1 MDIKTNIKIVNVDE
15 IVNIFKQYP
24 NIFPG
29 GYFRFLKGRL
39 SDKIK
44 KNEIIF
50 ERGVILTWTKY
61 KRKTKISPT
70 VSILKGDIKINQLV
84 NKNQGNGMA
93 KKVFQNFL
101 QLHENTTFYLD
112 VKSDN
117 KRAINFYKKNGFK
130 KIGEKTFGKDIQGII
145 MKRC

>member
-44 KNEIIF
+44 NEIIY
-50 ERGVILTWTKY
+50 ENGVVLTWTKY
-61 KRKTKISPT
+61 KRKTKI
-70 VSILKGDIKINQLV
+70 
-84 NKNQGNGMA
+84 
-93 KKVFQNFL
+93 FL
-101 QLHENTTFYLD
+101 QFQY
-112 VKSDN
+112 
-117 KRAINFYKKNGFK
+117 
-130 KIGEKTFGKDIQGII
+130 
-145 MKRC
+145 

>member
-1 MDIKTNIKIVNVDE
+1 MDTKTNIKIVNVDE
-15 IVNIFKQYP
+15 IINIFKQYP

-50 ERGVILTWTKY
+50 EKGVILTWTKY

-93 KKVFQNFL
+93 KTIFQNF
-101 QLHENTTFYLD
+101 
-112 VKSDN
+112 
-117 KRAINFYKKNGFK
+117 
-130 KIGEKTFGKDIQGII
+130 
-145 MKRC
+145 